1 MKQKEA
7 VPAGTEF
14 VEKNIRE
21 FSGSPFNRIGK
32 GWMLITAGDVVS
44 SNGMEEAGN
53 WNTMTASWGGLGVLW
68 RKDVA
73 FMFVRPS
80 RYSFGFVN
88 SSSLFTLSFFDE
100 THRAALEFCGA
111 NSGRDKDKASS
122 AGLTPVFF
130 RNGPVHGAVSFKE
143 ARDIIICKKIYA
155 QDIDPALFLDA
166 DSIEE
171 CYHGKDYHRM
181 FIGEIVGYRTR

>member
-14 VEKNIRE
+14 IEKNIRE
-21 FSGSPFNRIGK
+21 FPGSPFDRIGA
-32 GWMLITAGDVVS
+32 GWMLITAGNAGD
-44 SNGMEEAGN
+44 GPEARGN

-80 RYSFGFVN
+80 RHTFGFVN
-88 SSSLFTLSFFDE
+88 SASIFTLSFFEE
-100 THRAALEFCGA
+100 TYRAALKLCGEK
-111 NSGRDKDKASS
+111 SGRDIDKASA

-130 RNGPVHGAVSFKE
+130 QNGAVSFKE

-155 QDIDPALFLDA
+155 QDIDPSLFLDA
-166 DSIEE
+166 EAIEE
-171 CYHGKDYHRM
+171 CYHGKDYHRL